1 MNYKL
6 SYPAINGETVTQG
19 HADYCKAEGHGTH
32 TVNGVVS
39 PLCPRCGQA
48 TNSIESEGNQM
59 TDFDS
64 MTTAQLKAYARENYS
79 TISKLTK
86 RDQLIRAL
94 GAQQAKAFQAS
105 VMAMEFLPAEG
116 VTKFDLRIIG

>member
-39 PLCPRCGQA
+39 PLCPRCG
-48 TNSIESEGNQM
+48 EGNQM
-59 TDFDS
+59 SEQLYRVTY
-64 MTTAQLKAYARENYS
+64 TTSGLRRRTKTVTAETLAYLKSAWYNGIRVTSSRKATEAETARGEF
-79 TISKLTK
+79 KG
-86 RDQLIRAL
+86 AL
-94 GAQQAKAFQAS
+94 NA
-105 VMAMEFLPAEG
+105 
-116 VTKFDLRIIG
+116 